1 MPELPEVETVC
12 RGLEPVL
19 KGQVVARVDLHRG
32 DLRKPFPKNLKTVLE
47 GAKVNAITRR
57 AKYILL
63 HLDSGFVVILHLGM
77 SGRLLIEGKGY
88 IPQKHDH
95 LVLHTKKGA
104 QIVFNDAR
112 RFGVVDL
119 SRADALDSHPSFA
132 HLGPEPLSNH
142 FSGPALAERLA
153 GKKAAIKIAIMDQR
167 VVVGVGNI
175 YASESLFLA
184 GINPRTPAGWVKG
197 DKAEALAAAIKTVL
211 KKAIAAGGST
221 LRDHRQANGEL
232 GYFQH
237 HFAVYDR
244 EGQACP
250 GCSCDIVKTGG
261 IRRIVQGGRSSFY
274 CPRKQGK

>member
-12 RGLEPVL
+12 RGLKPVL
-19 KGQVVARVDLHRG
+19 KGQVIARADLHRG
-32 DLRKPFPKNLKTVLE
+32 DLRKPFPKNLKTVLK
-47 GAKVNAITRR
+47 GAKVGAITRR

-63 HLDSGFVVILHLGM
+63 HLDSGFIVILHLGM
-77 SGRLLIEGKGY
+77 SGRLLIEGKDY
-88 IPQKHDH
+88 TPKKHDH

-119 SRADALDSHPSFA
+119 ARADALEQHPSFV

-142 FSGPALAERLA
+142 FSGPALAEKLA
-153 GKKAAIKIAIMDQR
+153 GKKAAVKVAIMDQR

-175 YASESLFLA
+175 YASEALFLS
-184 GINPRTPAGWVKG
+184 GISPKTPAGRVRG

-250 GCSCDIVKTGG
+250 GCTCDIVKTGG

-274 CPRKQGK
+274 CPRKQG

>member
-19 KGQVVARVDLHRG
+19 KGQVIARADLHRG
-32 DLRKPFPKNLKTVLE
+32 DLRKPFPKNLKTVLK
-47 GAKVNAITRR
+47 GAKVGAISRR

-63 HLDSGFVVILHLGM
+63 HLDSGFIVILHLGM
-77 SGRLLIEGKGY
+77 SGRLLIEGKDY
-88 IPQKHDH
+88 TPKKHDH

-119 SRADALDSHPSFA
+119 ARADALEQHPSFA

-142 FSGPALAERLA
+142 FSGPALAEKLA
-153 GKKAAIKIAIMDQR
+153 GKKAAIKVAIMDQR

-175 YASESLFLA
+175 YASEALFLA
-184 GINPRTPAGWVKG
+184 GISPKTPAGRVRG

-211 KKAIAAGGST
+211 KKAITAGGST

-250 GCSCDIVKTGG
+250 GCTCDIVKTGG

-274 CPRKQGK
+274 CPRKQG